1 MVARAAAFV
10 LAAVAAASSPAAAA
24 IPSYG
29 PVQEL
34 LVLPR
39 PETRDWAAIP
49 TTAVGDFN
57 GDRLDDVLVTRAAW
71 PTAETFAVLLLVNDG
86 YGRLV
91 DGTATTW
98 EGQVPRTVFPYR
110 IAVADFNGDRVD
122 DAFLADTGS
131 DTAPY
136 AGYQSTLLL
145 SAPGRKVRDGTEG
158 LPQQAAYTYFADAA
172 DVDRDGD
179 QDLYLGNTIKV
190 PPQILLNDG
199 TGRFTAAHGALPAAL
214 DPPANPTAGRFVDV
228 DRDGDADLVVAGS
241 DVSMEGYRFPPNSFV
256 LLNDGA
262 ARFSILSGGLPAK
275 PFAATGEAVD
285 MKVVQLDA
293 DGAPDLA
300 ISWTKGIP
308 YYRGRWLQLLVNDG
322 AGRFRDET
330 ATRLPQ
336 GDNLAEP
343 LETLEVHDVD
353 RNGAADLFTLLLPY
367 GPPWDIPPPFF
378 LNDGAGRFTALPEGL
393 GTDTGNTA
401 TVADLDG
408 DGGNDVVFSKD
419 AVRIFVRRELGAP
432 VSTLYASVGG
442 GLGLSTETGAAV
454 SRIRA
459 GRYQFVV
466 RDTTRRAGLRL
477 NGPRFARTTGTA
489 FTGRAVWQ
497 LTLRPGTYRLRSS
510 ASARTMAF
518 RVSG

>member
-1 MVARAAAFV
+1 MVAGTAALV
-10 LAAVAAASSPAAAA
+10 LAAVAATATPAVAS

-39 PETRDWAAIP
+39 PDARDWAAIP

-57 GDRLDDVLVTRAAW
+57 GDGLDDVLVTRAAW

-98 EGQVPRTVFPYR
+98 EGPVPRTVFPYR

-136 AGYQSTLLL
+136 AGHQSTLLL
-145 SAPGRKVRDGTEG
+145 SAPGRKVRDGTAG
-158 LPQQAAYTYFADAA
+158 LPQQSAYTYFADAA

-190 PPQILLNDG
+190 SPQILLNDG
-199 TGRFTAAHGALPAAL
+199 AGRFAVAHGALPAAL
-214 DPPANPTAGRFVDV
+214 DPPANVTAGRFADV

-241 DVSMEGYRFPPNSFV
+241 DVSSDGYWFPPNSFV

-262 ARFSILSGGLPAK
+262 GRFSILPGSLPAK

-285 MKVVQLDA
+285 MKVLHLDA

-300 ISWTKGIP
+300 ISWTKGMP

-322 AGRFRDET
+322 TGRFRDET
-330 ATRLPQ
+330 AVRLPQ
-336 GDNLAEP
+336 VDNLAEP
-343 LETLEVHDVD
+343 LETLELHDVD
-353 RNGAADLFTLLLPY
+353 RNGASDLFSILLPY

-378 LNDGAGRFTALPEGL
+378 LNDGAGGFAALPDGL

-401 TVADLDG
+401 TIADLDG

-419 AVRIFVRRELGAP
+419 AVRISARRELGAP

-442 GLGLSTETGAAV
+442 GLGLSAETGLGV
-454 SRIRA
+454 LRIRA
-459 GRYQFVV
+459 GRYQVVV

-477 NGPRFARTTGTA
+477 TGPRLARATGTA

-497 LTLRPGTYRLRSS
+497 LTLRPGTYRVRSTVLPR
-510 ASARTMAF
+510 ALVF
-518 RVSG
+518 RVSR

>member
-1 MVARAAAFV
+1 MR
-10 LAAVAAASSPAAAA
+10 
-24 IPSYG
+24 
-29 PVQEL
+29 
-34 LVLPR
+34 
-39 PETRDWAAIP
+39 
-49 TTAVGDFN
+49 
-57 GDRLDDVLVTRAAW
+57 
-71 PTAETFAVLLLVNDG
+71 
-86 YGRLV
+86 
-91 DGTATTW
+91 DGTA
-98 EGQVPRTVFPYR
+98 
-110 IAVADFNGDRVD
+110 
-122 DAFLADTGS
+122 
-131 DTAPY
+131 
-136 AGYQSTLLL
+136 
-145 SAPGRKVRDGTEG
+145 G
-158 LPQQAAYTYFADAA
+158 LPQQAAYTYFVDAA

-190 PPQILLNDG
+190 SPQILLNHG
-199 TGRFTAAHGALPAAL
+199 TGRFSGRARLRFRPRSILRRTQRPAASRTST
-214 DPPANPTAGRFVDV
+214 ATAMPTSI
-228 DRDGDADLVVAGS
+228 VAGFGC
-241 DVSMEGYRFPPNSFV
+241 VHRTGYRFPPNSFS

-262 ARFSILSGGLPAK
+262 ARFSILPGGLPAK

-343 LETLEVHDVD
+343 LETLEVHDLD
-353 RNGAADLFTLLLPY
+353 RNGAADLFTLLLPS

-378 LNDGAGRFTALPEGL
+378 LNDGAGRFTALLDGL

-419 AVRIFVRRELGAP
+419 AVRIFARRELGAP

-477 NGPRFARTTGTA
+477 NGPRLARATGTA

-510 ASARTMAF
+510 ASTRSVAF
-518 RVSG
+518 RVSR